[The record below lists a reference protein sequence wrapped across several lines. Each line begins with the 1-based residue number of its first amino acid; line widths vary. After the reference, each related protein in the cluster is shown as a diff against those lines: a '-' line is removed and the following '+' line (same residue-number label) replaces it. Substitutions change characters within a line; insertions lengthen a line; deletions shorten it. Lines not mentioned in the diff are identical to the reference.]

1 MKKYNKSTL
10 KGFTLVE
17 MIVVV
22 AVFGLILAAALA
34 IIGPVTNIF
43 KSTSTYADSAA
54 CVDNISM
61 YIEDNVRYANR
72 VDICN
77 KVLATDE
84 ANFIKTRVKEFSEK
98 YYLYGKQDFRAS
110 QFVDDEKIYVM
121 KINNP
126 DPDPTSPV
134 ALDFDADTLDVS
146 YMKSGQVSLWVY
158 DAYTCDEITASRK
171 EWAVNEEMYRD
182 YSYTVTMGIY
192 DETTDTYT
200 ISASGFCLN
209 LNLFRNVRER
219 GVYTHL
225 ENTNLDNVVS
235 FSLDNVY
242 NKGSLAGGVAG
253 GAVEEDIY
261 IYKNGKAAH
270 VTGDDSD
277 IIKWA
282 SVPRYAYSD
291 SYPTAGAHPAS
302 NAYVTSGNDIY
313 IFYTQC
319 PKIENY

>member
-1 MKKYNKSTL
+1 MKKVNRSTL

-34 IIGPVTNIF
+34 IVGPVTNIF

-77 KVLATDE
+77 KVCATDE
-84 ANFIKTRVKEFSEK
+84 TNFINTRVKEFSEK
-98 YYLYGKQDFRAS
+98 YYLFDKQDYRAS
-110 QFVDDEKIYVM
+110 QYVSDEKIYVM

-126 DPDPTSPV
+126 DDQT
-134 ALDFDADTLDVS
+134 LDLDADTLNVS
-146 YMKSGQVSLWVY
+146 HMKSGQISLWVY
-158 DAYTCDEITASRK
+158 DAYTCDEIASEKK

-182 YSYTVTMGIY
+182 YSYTVNMGIY
-192 DETTDTYT
+192 DETTDTYVV
-200 ISASGFCLN
+200 SASGFCLN
-209 LNLFRNVRER
+209 LNLFRNVKKA
-219 GVYTHL
+219 GSYTHL
-225 ENTNLDNVVS
+225 ENTKLDNVVS

-242 NKGSLAGGVAG
+242 NRGSIAGGVAG

-261 IYKNGKAAH
+261 IYKNGKGSH
-270 VTGDDSD
+270 TPGDDTD

-282 SVPRYAYSD
+282 SVPRYAYSET
-291 SYPTAGAHPAS
+291 YPTTGAVPAS
-302 NAYVTSGNDIY
+302 NSYVTSGNDIY